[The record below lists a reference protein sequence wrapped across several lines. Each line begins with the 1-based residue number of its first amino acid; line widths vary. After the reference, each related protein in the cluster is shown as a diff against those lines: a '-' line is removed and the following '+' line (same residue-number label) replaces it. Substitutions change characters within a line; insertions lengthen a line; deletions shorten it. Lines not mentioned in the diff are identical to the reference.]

1 MMNIEW
7 LKAGVFFGSML
18 YAVVGVVVFWLCFV
32 VVDKLTPYDLW
43 AEIIEKKN
51 VALAI
56 VVGSMC
62 IAIGLIV
69 SAAVHRSMRQQRR
82 RKSSCHRRT
91 TIIQS

>member
-1 MMNIEW
+1 MMGLEW
-7 LKAGVFFGSML
+7 LKPAVFFGSIL
-18 YAVVGVVVFWLCFV
+18 YALIGVMIFWVSFV
-32 VVDKLTPYDLW
+32 IVDKLTPYDLW

-69 SAAVHRSMRQQRR
+69 AAAVHG
-82 RKSSCHRRT
+82 
-91 TIIQS
+91 